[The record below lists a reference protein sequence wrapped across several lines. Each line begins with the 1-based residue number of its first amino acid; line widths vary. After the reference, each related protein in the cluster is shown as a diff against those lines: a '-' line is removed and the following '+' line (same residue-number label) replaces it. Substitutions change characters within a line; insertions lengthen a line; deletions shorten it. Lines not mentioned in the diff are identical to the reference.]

1 MLVRSK
7 RKTKLRQDSPA
18 DARLGWFELVE
29 RKEEFLDIIR
39 VLNRYYAMNP
49 SADHPND
56 SFRFREKML
65 ASPLDEVK
73 IYMKRFG
80 DYEFLITVK
89 LHDGKKERVESWI
102 HVDGI
107 QQERDELE
115 QETQRKKKNP
125 VFNITCVS
133 DLFSSSCKLWDEELA
148 IDVE

>member
-7 RKTKLRQDSPA
+7 RKAKFRQNDPV
-18 DARLGWFELVE
+18 DARLGWFELVD

-49 SADHPND
+49 STDHPND

-65 ASPLDEVK
+65 ASPREEVK

-80 DYEFLITVK
+80 EYEFLITVK
-89 LHDGKKERVESWI
+89 INDGKKESVESWI

-107 QQERDELE
+107 QQERDELD
-115 QETQRKKKNP
+115 QESQKSNP
-125 VFNITCVS
+125 VFTITCIS
-133 DLFSSSCKLWDEELA
+133 DLFVSSCQLWEEELE
-148 IDVE
+148 VE